1 MKQLTEQEQQSLKQ
15 VKTSYQTYI
24 RLKKAQGSDHFA
36 PRPFLLNKNL
46 PMALSSNLIHALES
60 DHPER
65 YSIPKTLLQQYS
77 FNFVKEGIEKIW
89 ENFLEYFME
98 EEEYFAGSTN
108 IQENVLCILAL
119 DELEADQILNILMEL
134 DARDDETE
142 DRIENYCL
150 GIIQGIYPHRFYDTY
165 FSEQDSAMGVLRAKI
180 LHNIPCDDDFDN
192 AILIIQG
199 NKQIEEL
206 LSKHIDP
213 RFTTFDEAEYPNEL
227 IVSLTEKV
235 QEILKIELEAI
246 KALLILISQNRI
258 Q

>member
-1 MKQLTEQEQQSLKQ
+1 MKQLTEQEQQSLRQ

-36 PRPFLLNKNL
+36 PKPFLLNRNL
-46 PMALSSNLIHALES
+46 PMALSSNLISALDSE
-60 DHPER
+60 HPER
-65 YSIPKTLLQQYS
+65 YSIPKVLLQQYS
-77 FNFVKEGIEKIW
+77 FNFVKDAIETIW
-89 ENFLEYFME
+89 ANFLDYFME

-119 DELEADQILNILMEL
+119 DELEADQILNVLVEL
-134 DARDDETE
+134 DAKDDDTE
-142 DRIENYCL
+142 DRITNYCW

-165 FSEQDSAMGVLRAKI
+165 FDWKDSAMGVLRAKI
-180 LHNIPCDDDFDN
+180 LHSIPCDDDFDN

-213 RFTTFDEAEYPNEL
+213 RFTTFDEAEYPDEL
-227 IVSLTEKV
+227 IASLTNQV
-235 QEILKIELEAI
+235 QEILKTELEAI
-246 KALLILISQNRI
+246 KAL
-258 Q
+258 